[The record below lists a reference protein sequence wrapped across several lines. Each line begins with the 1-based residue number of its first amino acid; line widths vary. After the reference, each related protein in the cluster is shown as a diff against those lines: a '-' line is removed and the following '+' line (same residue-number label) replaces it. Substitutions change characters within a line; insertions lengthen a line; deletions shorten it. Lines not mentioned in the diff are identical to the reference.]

1 MPAPTNTLLIEG
13 SFVELAEELAQYIDT
28 INKVED
34 DSGLKSEIAPVLQQI
49 RDVEQPEGEQN
60 AAPNPAHQDTVIK
73 LRDEALKK
81 LVAASS
87 VLNAALEKEFT
98 AAYNLLIYLVNQSPQ
113 LQMFLPRICQHLSQP
128 VTGSPQFGASLAI
141 QVLTTL
147 FNTLHPSS
155 QNRYHVFLAL
165 LNVIRS
171 NSSAQ
176 AFDSLTPQ
184 LVANVPKW
192 LSMWNL
198 DEEDTRS
205 LYLSIADVAQVSGD
219 KTMAYEYILKAL
231 DTIPAD
237 SASETDS
244 RELAVR
250 AISTALINPTV
261 FDFNTLTS
269 SDAIQALR
277 KSDSS
282 LFELLEIFASA
293 DYADYADFLETTSL
307 DSIDLASSAEAL
319 TNKIRLLSLAS
330 LAAGASNR
338 SLPYS
343 VIASALQVP
352 SEDVEMWVIDTI
364 RAGLVEGKLSQSKQ
378 EFLVQRATYRV
389 FGEKQWREIQGR
401 LMVWRRSLEGVLGVI
416 TSEKEKFL
424 REQAAEAAGQ
434 GQGQAPSNGYNDRRQ
449 GRGQR
454 QPREQAADFVNGD

>member
-1 MPAPTNTLLIEG
+1 
-13 SFVELAEELAQYIDT
+13 
-28 INKVED
+28 
-34 DSGLKSEIAPVLQQI
+34 
-49 RDVEQPEGEQN
+49 
-60 AAPNPAHQDTVIK
+60 
-73 LRDEALKK
+73 
-81 LVAASS
+81 
-87 VLNAALEKEFT
+87 
-98 AAYNLLIYLVNQSPQ
+98 
-113 LQMFLPRICQHLSQP
+113 MFLPRICQHLSQP

-434 GQGQAPSNGYNDRRQ
+434 GQGQGQAPSNGYNDRRQ